1 MTSSSPVDVSSSP
14 TTTDPAVGSTLERW
28 VPVAVRVAWVL
39 LAVAGLL
46 FGRALDG
53 RSTAVMITGQLLWW
67 LAWGVGLVAVL
78 VWHPIGLVWLRCAAP
93 IAVVATTWAARSS
106 DISSVWRTLSML
118 IAVGTLA
125 LVLSSETGHACVNGA
140 AYPNERRFLL
150 RPAAALAVGP
160 LVVFGLVA
168 GAGVVVGPMLLAARQ
183 WIVGGIALLV
193 GWGLAWV
200 LGKALYAQARRF
212 VVFVP
217 AGFVLHDEFV
227 VRDPVLF
234 GRRFVQ
240 ELRPADADSDSLDLT
255 NGASG
260 LVLEA
265 LLTEKIEIVRVMNRK
280 SSEIGSTARFLF
292 VPTLPG
298 RLLTEART
306 RHLAR

>member
-1 MTSSSPVDVSSSP
+1 MTSSSPIDVSSPVASSP
-14 TTTDPAVGSTLERW
+14 RVGSALERW
-28 VPVAVRVAWVL
+28 IPLAVRVTWVL
-39 LAVAGLL
+39 LAGAGLV
-46 FGRALDG
+46 FGRSLDG
-53 RSTAVMITGQLLWW
+53 RSTAVIVTAQVLWW
-67 LAWGVGLVAVL
+67 LGWGIGLVAVL
-78 VWHPIGLVWLRCAAP
+78 VWHPLGLVWLRCSAP
-93 IAVVATTWAARSS
+93 VAVGAVAWAARSS
-106 DISSVWRTLSML
+106 EVALFWRSAAMVVVVFAL
-118 IAVGTLA
+118 V

-150 RPAAALAVGP
+150 RPAASLAVGP
-160 LVVFGLVA
+160 LALFGLVA
-168 GAGVVVGPMLLAARQ
+168 GAGVVVGPMLISARQ
-183 WIVGGIALLV
+183 WVLGAAALVGGWALS
-193 GWGLAWV
+193 WV

-255 NGASG
+255 NSASG

-265 LLTEKIEIVRVMNRK
+265 VLTEKIEIVRVMSRK
-280 SSEIGSTARFLF
+280 TSEVGSTARFLF

-298 RLLTEART
+298 RLLDEART
-306 RHLAR
+306 RRLAR